1 MVKEDQI
8 CSVNRESE
16 VDVMKQLLK
25 TESEIMLEFQRRRYA
40 EALCELIVTDDGLPN
55 ISVCM
60 VLETNQLGSI
70 FLFPD

>member
-25 TESEIMLEFQRRRYA
+25 TESVLTAGFCIGIMGPQHSLAF
-40 EALCELIVTDDGLPN
+40 
-55 ISVCM
+55 
-60 VLETNQLGSI
+60 
-70 FLFPD
+70 